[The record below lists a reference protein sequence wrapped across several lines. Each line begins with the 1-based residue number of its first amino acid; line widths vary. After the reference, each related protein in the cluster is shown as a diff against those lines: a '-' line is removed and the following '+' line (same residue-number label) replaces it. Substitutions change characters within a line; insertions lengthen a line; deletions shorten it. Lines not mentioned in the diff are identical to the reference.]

1 MGSPALV
8 VEPVDFTLLDAE
20 FTSAPVPLDESEG
33 PDPRLEA
40 ITGLVAKSEYADAAR
55 AAAVLL
61 REGVR
66 DVRLVGPYLFGH
78 FFADGMK
85 ALPVLFR
92 SLKRTLT
99 ENWDFFGPMEKKLVF
114 ADTGL
119 RWLLKMMGK
128 HLEHH
133 TRLKDAQWQAW
144 CAPGSRE
151 PMEEALALGDPL
163 IAALAILQKPACMD
177 AMRTLLG
184 ALRSHAQGV
193 PFLPPPEEPKPAA
206 LAAAAAPEEEDDD
219 EEEEDDDG
227 EEEEEA
233 RPARAKK
240 AARARAQ
247 DAAQDAGPS
256 VPMSPALAQLVRKLS
271 AFEALVERE
280 DYTKASVIAVDVL
293 ATVERFDPR
302 VYLPQLFSGFFNGLA
317 QHAEAIEPMLHNT
330 ETLSFRA
337 MDQLYR
343 VDLDAFLVAQQRQG
357 QGRGGGSEYDE

>member
-1 MGSPALV
+1 MGSPAQVL
-8 VEPVDFTLLDAE
+8 EPVDFTLLDVE
-20 FTSAPVPLDESEG
+20 FTTAPVPLDESEG

-40 ITGLVAKSEYADAAR
+40 ITGFVAKSEYADASR
-55 AAAVLL
+55 AAAALL
-61 REGVR
+61 RQGVR
-66 DVRLVGPYLFGH
+66 DIRLVGPYLFGH

-99 ENWDFFGPMEKKLVF
+99 ENWDFFGPVEKKLVF

-133 TRLKDAQWQAW
+133 SRLKDAQWQAW
-144 CAPGSRE
+144 SAPGNRE

-163 IAALAILQKPACMD
+163 IAALAILQKSACMD

-184 ALRSHAQGV
+184 ALRSHAQAV
-193 PFLPPPEEPKPAA
+193 PFLPPPEEPRP
-206 LAAAAAPEEEDDD
+206 AAAPEPELAAAPEDD
-219 EEEEDDDG
+219 EEEEDDEEG
-227 EEEEEA
+227 EEEEEV
-233 RPARAKK
+233 RPARRKK
-240 AARARAQ
+240 AARQEAQ
-247 DAAQDAGPS
+247 DTGPG
-256 VPMSPALAQLVRKLS
+256 VPMSPALALLVRKLS

-302 VYLPQLFSGFFNGLA
+302 VYLPQLFSGFFNGLT

-343 VDLDAFLVAQQRQG
+343 VDLEAFLVAQARQP
-357 QGRGGGSEYDE
+357 RGGGPEYDE

>member
-1 MGSPALV
+1 MGSPAEVLA
-8 VEPVDFTLLDAE
+8 PVDFTLLDTE
-20 FTSAPVPLDESEG
+20 FTTAPVPLDESEG

-55 AAAVLL
+55 AAEGLL
-61 REGVR
+61 RQGIR

-78 FFADGMK
+78 FFAEGMK

-99 ENWDFFGPMEKKLVF
+99 ENWDFFGPVEKKLVF

-133 TRLKDAQWQAW
+133 SRLKDAQWQTW
-144 CAPGSRE
+144 SAPGNRE
-151 PMEEALALGDPL
+151 PMDEALALGDPL

-184 ALRSHAQGV
+184 ALRAHAQAV
-193 PFLPPPEEPKPAA
+193 PHLPPPEEPR
-206 LAAAAAPEEEDDD
+206 AAAPEPESQLAAAPDDD
-219 EEEEDDDG
+219 EEEDDDG
-227 EEEEEA
+227 EEEEEV
-233 RPARAKK
+233 RPARVKKK
-240 AARARAQ
+240 ASRAQ
-247 DAAQDAGPS
+247 PEQDPGPS

-271 AFEALVERE
+271 AFEALLERE
-280 DYTKASVIAVDVL
+280 DYAKASVIAVDVL

-317 QHAEAIEPMLHNT
+317 QNADAIEPMLHNT

-343 VDLDAFLVAQQRQG
+343 VDLDAFLVAQARQA
-357 QGRGGGSEYDE
+357 RGGSEYDE

>member
-1 MGSPALV
+1 MGSPAQLL
-8 VEPVDFTLLDAE
+8 EPVDFTLLDVE
-20 FTSAPVPLDESEG
+20 FTTAPVPLDESEG

-40 ITGLVAKSEYADAAR
+40 ITGLVAKSEYSDAAR
-55 AAAVLL
+55 AAAELL
-61 REGVR
+61 RQGLR

-78 FFADGMK
+78 FFADGMR

-99 ENWDFFGPMEKKLVF
+99 ENWDFFGPVEKKLVF
-114 ADTGL
+114 ADAGL

-133 TRLKDAQWQAW
+133 SRLKDARWQDW
-144 CAPGSRE
+144 SAPGNRE

-163 IAALAILQKPACMD
+163 IAALAILQKSACMD

-184 ALRSHAQGV
+184 ALRSHAQSV

-206 LAAAAAPEEEDDD
+206 PEPQLAAAPDDD
-219 EEEEDDDG
+219 EEEDDEG
-227 EEEEEA
+227 EEEEEV
-233 RPARAKK
+233 RPARKKK
-240 AARARAQ
+240 AARQEEQ
-247 DAAQDAGPS
+247 DSGPS

-343 VDLDAFLVAQQRQG
+343 VDLDAFLVAQARQS
-357 QGRGGGSEYDE
+357 RGGGSEYDE

>member
-1 MGSPALV
+1 MGSPAQVL
-8 VEPVDFTLLDAE
+8 EAVDFTLLDVE
-20 FTSAPVPLDESEG
+20 FTTAPVPLDESEG

-40 ITGLVAKSEYADAAR
+40 ITGFVAKSEYANAAR
-55 AAAVLL
+55 AAEGLL
-61 REGVR
+61 RQGVR
-66 DVRLVGPYLFGH
+66 DVRVVGPYLFGH
-78 FFADGMK
+78 FFAEGMK

-133 TRLKDAQWQAW
+133 SRLKDAQWQAW
-144 CAPGSRE
+144 TAPGNRE
-151 PMEEALALGDPL
+151 PIEEALTLGDPL

-177 AMRTLLG
+177 AMRSLLG

-193 PFLPPPEEPKPAA
+193 PFLPPPDEPQSEAPEPE
-206 LAAAAAPEEEDDD
+206 LAAAPDDD
-219 EEEEDDDG
+219 EEEDDEG
-227 EEEEEA
+227 EEEEEV
-233 RPARAKK
+233 RPVRRKK
-240 AARARAQ
+240 AARQEEQ
-247 DAAQDAGPS
+247 DSGPS
-256 VPMSPALAQLVRKLS
+256 VPMSPALALLVRKLS
-271 AFEALVERE
+271 AFEALVEKE
-280 DYTKASVIAVDVL
+280 DYSKASVIAVDVL

-302 VYLPQLFSGFFNGLA
+302 VFLPQLFSGFFNGLA

-343 VDLDAFLVAQQRQG
+343 VDLDAFLVAQARQP
-357 QGRGGGSEYDE
+357 RGGGSEYDE

>member
-1 MGSPALV
+1 MGSPAQAL
-8 VEPVDFTLLDAE
+8 EPVDFTLLDVE
-20 FTSAPVPLDESEG
+20 FTTAPVPLDESEG

-40 ITGLVAKSEYADAAR
+40 ITGFVAKSEYADAAH
-55 AAAVLL
+55 AAAGLL
-61 REGVR
+61 RQGVR
-66 DVRLVGPYLFGH
+66 DVRVVGPYLFGH
-78 FFADGMK
+78 FFAEGMK

-99 ENWDFFGPMEKKLVF
+99 ENWDFFGPLEKKLVF

-133 TRLKDAQWQAW
+133 SRLKDAQWQTW
-144 CAPGSRE
+144 SAPGNRE
-151 PMEEALALGDPL
+151 PIEEALALGDPL
-163 IAALAILQKPACMD
+163 IAALAILQKSACMD

-184 ALRSHAQGV
+184 ALRSHAQAV
-193 PFLPPPEEPKPAA
+193 PFLPPPEEPGP
-206 LAAAAAPEEEDDD
+206 AAAPEPELAAAPDD
-219 EEEEDDDG
+219 EEEEDDEG
-227 EEEEEA
+227 EEEEEV
-233 RPARAKK
+233 RPARRKK
-240 AARARAQ
+240 AARQ
-247 DAAQDAGPS
+247 EEQDAGPS

-280 DYTKASVIAVDVL
+280 DYSKASVIAVDVL

-343 VDLDAFLVAQQRQG
+343 VDLDAFLVAQQRQP
-357 QGRGGGSEYDE
+357 RGGGSEYDE

>member
-1 MGSPALV
+1 MGSPAQVL
-8 VEPVDFTLLDAE
+8 EAVDFALLDVE
-20 FTSAPVPLDESEG
+20 FTTAPVPLDESEG

-40 ITGLVAKSEYADAAR
+40 ITGFVAKSEYADAAR
-55 AAAVLL
+55 AAEGLL
-61 REGVR
+61 RQGVR
-66 DVRLVGPYLFGH
+66 DVRVVGPYLFGH
-78 FFADGMK
+78 FFAEGMK
-85 ALPVLFR
+85 ALPVLLR

-133 TRLKDAQWQAW
+133 SRLKDAQWQAW
-144 CAPGSRE
+144 TAPGNRE
-151 PMEEALALGDPL
+151 PIEEALTLGDPL

-177 AMRTLLG
+177 AMRSLLG

-193 PFLPPPEEPKPAA
+193 PFLPPPEEPKPEAPEPD
-206 LAAAAAPEEEDDD
+206 LAAAPDEEEDEDD
-219 EEEEDDDG
+219 EG
-227 EEEEEA
+227 EEEEEI
-233 RPARAKK
+233 RPARRKK
-240 AARARAQ
+240 AARQEEQ
-247 DAAQDAGPS
+247 DSGPS
-256 VPMSPALAQLVRKLS
+256 VPMSPALALLVRKLS
-271 AFEALVERE
+271 AFEALVEKE
-280 DYTKASVIAVDVL
+280 DYSKASVIAVDVL

-302 VYLPQLFSGFFNGLA
+302 VFLPQLFSGFFNGLA

-343 VDLDAFLVAQQRQG
+343 VDLDAFLVAQQRQP
-357 QGRGGGSEYDE
+357 RGGGSEYDE

>member
-8 VEPVDFTLLDAE
+8 LEAVDFTLLDTQ

-40 ITGLVAKSEYADAAR
+40 ITGLVAKSEYPDAAR
-55 AAAVLL
+55 AAAKLL
-61 REGVR
+61 RDGVR

-99 ENWDFFGPMEKKLVF
+99 ENWDFFGPVEKKIVF
-114 ADTGL
+114 ADTGM

-133 TRLKDAQWQAW
+133 SRLKDAQWQAW
-144 CAPGSRE
+144 NAPGNRE

-163 IAALAILQKPACMD
+163 IAALAILQKSACTD

-184 ALRSHAQGV
+184 TLRSHAQGV
-193 PFLPPPEEPKPAA
+193 PFLPPPEEPKAAAPA
-206 LAAAAAPEEEDDD
+206 LAAAPDEDDD
-219 EEEEDDDG
+219 EEEEDDG
-227 EEEEEA
+227 EEEEV
-233 RPARAKK
+233 RPAPKKKK
-240 AARARAQ
+240 AARAEAP
-247 DAAQDAGPS
+247 DAGPS
-256 VPMSPALAQLVRKLS
+256 LPMSPALAQLVRKLS

-343 VDLDAFLVAQQRQG
+343 VDLDAFLVAQARQG
-357 QGRGGGSEYDE
+357 RGGSEYDE

>member
-1 MGSPALV
+1 MGSPAQVL
-8 VEPVDFTLLDAE
+8 EAVDFTLLDVE
-20 FTSAPVPLDESEG
+20 FTTAPVPLDESEG

-40 ITGLVAKSEYADAAR
+40 ITGFVAKSEYANAAR
-55 AAAVLL
+55 AAEGLL
-61 REGVR
+61 RQGVR
-66 DVRLVGPYLFGH
+66 DVRVVGPYLFGH
-78 FFADGMK
+78 FFAEGMK

-133 TRLKDAQWQAW
+133 SRLKDAQWQAW
-144 CAPGSRE
+144 TAPGNRE
-151 PMEEALALGDPL
+151 PIEEALTLGDPL

-177 AMRTLLG
+177 AMRSLLG

-193 PFLPPPEEPKPAA
+193 PFLPPPEEPQSEAPEPE
-206 LAAAAAPEEEDDD
+206 LAAAPDDD
-219 EEEEDDDG
+219 EEEDDEG
-227 EEEEEA
+227 EEEEEV
-233 RPARAKK
+233 RPVRRKK
-240 AARARAQ
+240 AARQEEQ
-247 DAAQDAGPS
+247 DSGPS
-256 VPMSPALAQLVRKLS
+256 VPMSPALALLVRKLS
-271 AFEALVERE
+271 AFEALVEKE
-280 DYTKASVIAVDVL
+280 DYSKASVIAVDVL

-302 VYLPQLFSGFFNGLA
+302 VFLPQLFSGFFNGLA

-343 VDLDAFLVAQQRQG
+343 VDLDAFLVAQQRQP
-357 QGRGGGSEYDE
+357 RGGGSEYDE

>member
-1 MGSPALV
+1 MGSPAQVL
-8 VEPVDFTLLDAE
+8 EAVDFTLLDVE
-20 FTSAPVPLDESEG
+20 FTTAPVPLDESEG

-40 ITGLVAKSEYADAAR
+40 ITGFVAKSEYADAAR
-55 AAAVLL
+55 AAAGLL
-61 REGVR
+61 RQGVR
-66 DVRLVGPYLFGH
+66 DVRVVGPYLFGH
-78 FFADGMK
+78 FVAEGMK

-133 TRLKDAQWQAW
+133 SRLKDAQWQAW
-144 CAPGSRE
+144 TAPGNRE
-151 PMEEALALGDPL
+151 PIEEALTLGDPL

-177 AMRTLLG
+177 AMRSLLG

-193 PFLPPPEEPKPAA
+193 PFLPPPEEPQPEAPEPE
-206 LAAAAAPEEEDDD
+206 LAAAPD
-219 EEEEDDDG
+219 EEEEDDEG
-227 EEEEEA
+227 EEEEEV
-233 RPARAKK
+233 RPARRKK
-240 AARARAQ
+240 AVRQVEQ
-247 DAAQDAGPS
+247 DSGPS
-256 VPMSPALAQLVRKLS
+256 VPMSPALALLVRKLS
-271 AFEALVERE
+271 AFEALVEKE
-280 DYTKASVIAVDVL
+280 DYSKASVIAVDVL

-302 VYLPQLFSGFFNGLA
+302 VFLPQLFSGFFNGLA

-343 VDLDAFLVAQQRQG
+343 VDLDAFLVAQQRQP
-357 QGRGGGSEYDE
+357 RGGGSEFDE

>member
-1 MGSPALV
+1 MGSPAQVL
-8 VEPVDFTLLDAE
+8 EAVDFTLLDVE
-20 FTSAPVPLDESEG
+20 FTTAPVPLDESEG

-40 ITGLVAKSEYADAAR
+40 ITGFVAKSEYANAAR
-55 AAAVLL
+55 AAEGLL
-61 REGVR
+61 RQGVR
-66 DVRLVGPYLFGH
+66 DVRVVGPYLFGH
-78 FFADGMK
+78 FFAEGMK

-92 SLKRTLT
+92 SLNRTLT

-133 TRLKDAQWQAW
+133 SRLKDAQWQAW
-144 CAPGSRE
+144 TAPGNRE
-151 PMEEALALGDPL
+151 PIEEALTLGDPL

-177 AMRTLLG
+177 AMRSLLG

-193 PFLPPPEEPKPAA
+193 PFLPPPEEPQSEAPEPE
-206 LAAAAAPEEEDDD
+206 LAAAPDDD
-219 EEEEDDDG
+219 EEEDDEG
-227 EEEEEA
+227 EEEEEV
-233 RPARAKK
+233 RPVRRKK
-240 AARARAQ
+240 AARQEEQ
-247 DAAQDAGPS
+247 DSGPS
-256 VPMSPALAQLVRKLS
+256 VPMSPALALLVRKLS
-271 AFEALVERE
+271 AFEALVEKE
-280 DYTKASVIAVDVL
+280 DYSKASVIAVDVL

-302 VYLPQLFSGFFNGLA
+302 VFLPQLFSGFFNGLA

-343 VDLDAFLVAQQRQG
+343 VDLDAFLVAQARQP
-357 QGRGGGSEYDE
+357 RGGGSEYDE

>member
-8 VEPVDFTLLDAE
+8 VEAVDFTLLDTQ

-99 ENWDFFGPMEKKLVF
+99 ENWDFFGPVEKKLVF

-133 TRLKDAQWQAW
+133 SRLKDAQWQAW
-144 CAPGSRE
+144 NAPGNRE

-163 IAALAILQKPACMD
+163 IAALAILQKSACMD

-206 LAAAAAPEEEDDD
+206 PELAAAAPDEDD
-219 EEEEDDDG
+219 EEEEDDDEG
-227 EEEEEA
+227 EEEEA
-233 RPARAKK
+233 RPAPRKK
-240 AARARAQ
+240 AARAESP
-247 DAAQDAGPS
+247 DAGPS

-280 DYTKASVIAVDVL
+280 DYAKASVIAVDVL

-317 QHAEAIEPMLHNT
+317 QHADAIEPMLHNT

-343 VDLDAFLVAQQRQG
+343 VDLDAFLVAQQRQS
-357 QGRGGGSEYDE
+357 QRGGSEYDE

>member
-8 VEPVDFTLLDAE
+8 VEAVDFTLLDTQ

-55 AAAVLL
+55 AASALL

-99 ENWDFFGPMEKKLVF
+99 ENWDFFGPVEKKLVF

-133 TRLKDAQWQAW
+133 SRLKDAQWQAW
-144 CAPGSRE
+144 CAPGNRE
-151 PMEEALALGDPL
+151 PIEEALALGDPL
-163 IAALAILQKPACMD
+163 IAALAILQKGACMD

-184 ALRSHAQGV
+184 SLRSHAQGV
-193 PFLPPPEEPKPAA
+193 PFLPPPEEPQPDSPT
-206 LAAAAAPEEEDDD
+206 LAAGPDDD
-219 EEEEDDDG
+219 EEEDDDG

-233 RPARAKK
+233 RPARVKK
-240 AARARAQ
+240 AARAESR
-247 DAAQDAGPS
+247 DTGPS

-280 DYTKASVIAVDVL
+280 DYAKASVIAVDVL

-343 VDLDAFLVAQQRQG
+343 VDLDAFLVAQQRQA
-357 QGRGGGSEYDE
+357 RSGGSEYDE

>member
-8 VEPVDFTLLDAE
+8 VEAVDFTLLDAE

-61 REGVR
+61 RAGVR

-78 FFADGMK
+78 FFAEGMK

-151 PMEEALALGDPL
+151 PIEEALALGDPL
-163 IAALAILQKPACMD
+163 IAALAILQKGACVD

-184 ALRSHAQGV
+184 ALRSHAQ
-193 PFLPPPEEPKPAA
+193 A
-206 LAAAAAPEEEDDD
+206 
-219 EEEEDDDG
+219 
-227 EEEEEA
+227 
-233 RPARAKK
+233 
-240 AARARAQ
+240 
-247 DAAQDAGPS
+247 
-256 VPMSPALAQLVRKLS
+256 
-271 AFEALVERE
+271 
-280 DYTKASVIAVDVL
+280 
-293 ATVERFDPR
+293 
-302 VYLPQLFSGFFNGLA
+302 
-317 QHAEAIEPMLHNT
+317 
-330 ETLSFRA
+330 
-337 MDQLYR
+337 
-343 VDLDAFLVAQQRQG
+343 
-357 QGRGGGSEYDE
+357 

>member
-1 MGSPALV
+1 MGSPAQVL
-8 VEPVDFTLLDAE
+8 EAVDFTLLDVE
-20 FTSAPVPLDESEG
+20 FTTAPVPLDESEG

-40 ITGLVAKSEYADAAR
+40 ITGFVAKSEYANAAR
-55 AAAVLL
+55 AAEGLL
-61 REGVR
+61 RQGVR
-66 DVRLVGPYLFGH
+66 DVRVVGPYLFGH
-78 FFADGMK
+78 FFAEGMK

-133 TRLKDAQWQAW
+133 SRLKDAQWQAW
-144 CAPGSRE
+144 TAPGNRE
-151 PMEEALALGDPL
+151 PIEEALTLGDPL

-177 AMRTLLG
+177 AMRSLLG

-193 PFLPPPEEPKPAA
+193 PFLPPPEEPQSEAPEPE
-206 LAAAAAPEEEDDD
+206 LAAAPDDD
-219 EEEEDDDG
+219 EEEDDEG
-227 EEEEEA
+227 EEEEEV
-233 RPARAKK
+233 RPVRRKK
-240 AARARAQ
+240 AARQEEQ
-247 DAAQDAGPS
+247 DSGPS
-256 VPMSPALAQLVRKLS
+256 VPMSPALALLVRKLS
-271 AFEALVERE
+271 AFEALVEKE
-280 DYTKASVIAVDVL
+280 DYSKASVIAVDVL

-302 VYLPQLFSGFFNGLA
+302 VFLPQLFSGFFNGLA

-343 VDLDAFLVAQQRQG
+343 VDLDAFLVAQARQL
-357 QGRGGGSEYDE
+357 RGGGSEYDE

>member
-1 MGSPALV
+1 MGSPAQVL
-8 VEPVDFTLLDAE
+8 EAVDFTLLDVE
-20 FTSAPVPLDESEG
+20 FTTAPVPLDESEG

-55 AAAVLL
+55 AAAGLL
-61 REGVR
+61 RLGVR
-66 DVRLVGPYLFGH
+66 DVRVVGPYLFGH

-133 TRLKDAQWQAW
+133 SRLKDAQWQAW
-144 CAPGSRE
+144 TAPGNRE
-151 PMEEALALGDPL
+151 PIEEALTLGDPL
-163 IAALAILQKPACMD
+163 IGALAILQKTACMD
-177 AMRTLLG
+177 AMRSLLG

-193 PFLPPPEEPKPAA
+193 PFLPPPEEPKPEAPEPA
-206 LAAAAAPEEEDDD
+206 LAAAPDDD
-219 EEEEDDDG
+219 EEEADDDEG
-227 EEEEEA
+227 EEEEEV
-233 RPARAKK
+233 RPVRRKK
-240 AARARAQ
+240 AARQ
-247 DAAQDAGPS
+247 EEQDAGPS

-271 AFEALVERE
+271 AFEALVEKE

-302 VYLPQLFSGFFNGLA
+302 VFLPQLFSGFFNGLA

-343 VDLDAFLVAQQRQG
+343 VDLDAFLVAQARQP
-357 QGRGGGSEYDE
+357 RGGGSEYDE

>member
-1 MGSPALV
+1 MGSPAQVL
-8 VEPVDFTLLDAE
+8 EPVDFTLLDVE
-20 FTSAPVPLDESEG
+20 FTTAPVPLDESEG

-40 ITGLVAKSEYADAAR
+40 ITGFVAKSEYSDAAR
-55 AAAVLL
+55 AAEALL
-61 REGVR
+61 RQGVR
-66 DVRLVGPYLFGH
+66 DVRVVGPYLFGH

-133 TRLKDAQWQAW
+133 SRLKDAQWQTWSA
-144 CAPGSRE
+144 AGNRE

-163 IAALAILQKPACMD
+163 IAALAILQKSACMD

-184 ALRSHAQGV
+184 ALRSHAQAV

-206 LAAAAAPEEEDDD
+206 PPEPGLAAAPDDDEDEDD
-219 EEEEDDDG
+219 EEEE
-227 EEEEEA
+227 EEEV
-233 RPARAKK
+233 RPARKKK
-240 AARARAQ
+240 AARQEEQ
-247 DAAQDAGPS
+247 DSGPT

-271 AFEALVERE
+271 AFESLLERE
-280 DYTKASVIAVDVL
+280 DYNKASVIAVDVL

-343 VDLDAFLVAQQRQG
+343 VDLDAFLVAQARQS
-357 QGRGGGSEYDE
+357 RGGGSEYDE

>member
-1 MGSPALV
+1 MGSPAQALEV
-8 VEPVDFTLLDAE
+8 VDFTLLDTE
-20 FTSAPVPLDESEG
+20 FTTAPVLFDESEG

-55 AAAVLL
+55 AATGLL
-61 REGVR
+61 RQGVR

-99 ENWDFFGPMEKKLVF
+99 ENWDFFGPVEKKLVF

-133 TRLKDAQWQAW
+133 SRLKDAQWQTW
-144 CAPGSRE
+144 SAPGNRE

-163 IAALAILQKPACMD
+163 IAALAILQKSACMD

-184 ALRSHAQGV
+184 ALRAHAQAV

-206 LAAAAAPEEEDDD
+206 PEPELTAAPDDAEEEDD
-219 EEEEDDDG
+219 EG
-227 EEEEEA
+227 EEEEEV
-233 RPARAKK
+233 RPARRKK
-240 AARARAQ
+240 AARQEEQ
-247 DAAQDAGPS
+247 DSGPS

-271 AFEALVERE
+271 AFEALLERE

-343 VDLDAFLVAQQRQG
+343 VDLDAFLVAQARQA
-357 QGRGGGSEYDE
+357 RGGGSEYDE

>member
-1 MGSPALV
+1 MASPAPAL
-8 VEPVDFTLLDAE
+8 EPVDFALLDTA
-20 FTSAPVPLDESEG
+20 FTTAPVFIDESEG
-33 PDPRLEA
+33 PDPRMEA
-40 ITGLVAKSEYADAAR
+40 ITGLVARSEYADAAR

-61 REGVR
+61 REGRR

-78 FFADGMK
+78 FVADGMK
-85 ALPVLFR
+85 ALPSVFR

-99 ENWDFFGPMEKKLVF
+99 ENWDFFGPVEKKLVF

-133 TRLKDAQWQAW
+133 ARLKDAQWQAW
-144 CAPGSRE
+144 TAPGNRE
-151 PMEEALALGDPL
+151 PLEEALALGDPL
-163 IAALAILQKPACMD
+163 IAALAILQKSACMD

-184 ALRSHAQGV
+184 ALRSHAQAV
-193 PFLPPPEEPKPAA
+193 PYLPPPEEPRPADA
-206 LAAAAAPEEEDDD
+206 GLAAAPDDEDDD
-219 EEEEDDDG
+219 EAEGED
-227 EEEEEA
+227 EEEA
-233 RPARAKK
+233 RPTRVKK
-240 AARARAQ
+240 AARAE
-247 DAAQDAGPS
+247 AQDAGPT

-271 AFEALVERE
+271 AFEALLERE
-280 DYTKASVIAVDVL
+280 DYGKASVIAVDVL

-343 VDLDAFLVAQQRQG
+343 VDLDAFLVAQQRQSS
-357 QGRGGGSEYDE
+357 RGGSEYDE

>member
-1 MGSPALV
+1 MGSPAQVL
-8 VEPVDFTLLDAE
+8 EAVDFTLLDVE
-20 FTSAPVPLDESEG
+20 FTTAPVPLDESEG

-40 ITGLVAKSEYADAAR
+40 ITGFVAKSEYANAAR
-55 AAAVLL
+55 AAEGLL
-61 REGVR
+61 RQGVR
-66 DVRLVGPYLFGH
+66 DVRVVGPYLFGH
-78 FFADGMK
+78 FFAEGMK

-133 TRLKDAQWQAW
+133 SRLKDAQWQAW
-144 CAPGSRE
+144 TAPGNRE
-151 PMEEALALGDPL
+151 PIEEALTLGDPL

-177 AMRTLLG
+177 AMRSLLG

-193 PFLPPPEEPKPAA
+193 PFLPPPEEPQSEAPEPE
-206 LAAAAAPEEEDDD
+206 LAAAPDDD
-219 EEEEDDDG
+219 EEEDDEG
-227 EEEEEA
+227 EEEEEV
-233 RPARAKK
+233 RPVRRKK
-240 AARARAQ
+240 AARQEEQ
-247 DAAQDAGPS
+247 DSGPS
-256 VPMSPALAQLVRKLS
+256 VPMSPALALLVRKLS
-271 AFEALVERE
+271 AFEALVEKE
-280 DYTKASVIAVDVL
+280 DYSKASVIAVDVL

-302 VYLPQLFSGFFNGLA
+302 VFLPQLFSGFFNGLA

-343 VDLDAFLVAQQRQG
+343 VDLDAFLVAQARQP
-357 QGRGGGSEYDE
+357 RGGGSEYDE

>member
-1 MGSPALV
+1 MASPALV
-8 VEPVDFTLLDAE
+8 LEPVDFALLDTE
-20 FTSAPVPLDESEG
+20 FTTAPVFLDESEG

-40 ITGLVAKSEYADAAR
+40 ITGLVARSEYADAAR
-55 AAAVLL
+55 AAAALL

-66 DVRLVGPYLFGH
+66 DVRIVGPYLFGH
-78 FFADGMK
+78 FAADGMK
-85 ALPVLFR
+85 ALPSVFR

-99 ENWDFFGPMEKKLVF
+99 ENWDFFGPVEKKLVF

-133 TRLKDAQWQAW
+133 SRLKDAQWQTW
-144 CAPGSRE
+144 SAPGNRE
-151 PMEEALALGDPL
+151 PMEEALAMGDPL
-163 IAALAILQKPACMD
+163 IAALAILQKSACMD

-184 ALRSHAQGV
+184 ALRAHAQAV
-193 PFLPPPEEPKPAA
+193 PFLPPPEEPKPADA
-206 LAAAAAPEEEDDD
+206 APELAAAPDDD
-219 EEEEDDDG
+219 EEDDEAG
-227 EEEEEA
+227 EEEEEV
-233 RPARAKK
+233 RPARAKAKK
-240 AARARAQ
+240 AAHAEAH
-247 DAAQDAGPS
+247 DEGPR

-343 VDLDAFLVAQQRQG
+343 VDLDAFLVAQQRQPS
-357 QGRGGGSEYDE
+357 RGGSEYDE

>member
-1 MGSPALV
+1 M
-8 VEPVDFTLLDAE
+8 VEAADFSLLDAE
-20 FTSAPVPLDESEG
+20 FTSAPVPLDETEG

-55 AAAVLL
+55 AAEGLL
-61 REGVR
+61 RQGVR

-99 ENWDFFGPMEKKLVF
+99 ENWDFFSPAEKKLVF

-151 PMEEALALGDPL
+151 PIEEALALGDPL

-193 PFLPPPEEPKPAA
+193 PFLPPPEEPKP
-206 LAAAAAPEEEDDD
+206 LAAAPDPAAPDDD
-219 EEEEDDDG
+219 EEEEDDDEG
-227 EEEEEA
+227 EEEEEV
-233 RPARAKK
+233 RPAPRKK
-240 AARARAQ
+240 AARAQAQ
-247 DAAQDAGPS
+247 DTGPS

-280 DYTKASVIAVDVL
+280 DYGKASVIAVDVL

-343 VDLDAFLVAQQRQG
+343 VDLDAFLVAQQRQP
-357 QGRGGGSEYDE
+357 RGGGADFDE